1 MTTKTLAV
9 TNKENEGAKIISSV
23 TMVVALASIGMLFLT
38 LMMGFTIFR
47 ITSEVWPPAG
57 MTRPSL
63 VFPSVSTFFIA
74 LSSWAFYIYEQN
86 ILNKKFLSMTLLCGV
101 AFMVS
106 QFLFWSQLKAQGFI
120 VSSGIF
126 ASIIYGFTWIHAAHI
141 VTALFLIVWLHTD
154 IKNESKAQL
163 RAENV
168 GKFWHFLG
176 FVWLVMFLSIF
187 VL

>member
-9 TNKENEGAKIISSV
+9 SNKENEGAKIIASV
-23 TMVVALASIGMLFLT
+23 TMVVALASVGMLFLT

-57 MTRPSL
+57 MTRPPL
-63 VFPSVSTFFIA
+63 ALPTISTFCII
-74 LSSWAFYIYEQN
+74 LSSWAFHKYEQN
-86 ILNKKFLSMTLLCGV
+86 ILNKNFLSMTLALGV
-101 AFMVS
+101 AFMMS
-106 QFLFWSQLKAQGFI
+106 QSVFWSQLKAQGFI

-126 ASIIYGFTWIHAAHI
+126 ASIIFGFTWIHAAHI
-141 VTALFLIVWLHTD
+141 VTALFLIGWLYAD
-154 IKNESKAQL
+154 AKDESKAQI
-163 RAENV
+163 RVKNV

-176 FVWLVMFLSIF
+176 IVWIVMFLSIF